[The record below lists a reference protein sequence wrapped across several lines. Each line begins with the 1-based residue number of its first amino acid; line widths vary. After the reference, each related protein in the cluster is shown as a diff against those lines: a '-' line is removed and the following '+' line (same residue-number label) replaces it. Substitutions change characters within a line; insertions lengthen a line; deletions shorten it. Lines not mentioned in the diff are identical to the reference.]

1 MSDPPSVIV
10 LEFNELSMRLM
21 DRFIDEGCLPHFERL
36 RVESTVAVTDP
47 EESQDRLNP
56 WIQWVTLHTGTS
68 RSSHGIEKLGEASRL
83 RLPTMGQA
91 IAEDGRSAW
100 ICGTMNLPGSA
111 APVGAFLPDPW
122 NPDSQPEPE
131 EFAPFSDFV
140 RANVQEHTNAAVRMS
155 PGLAA
160 RFAWFAMRHGM
171 SVDTVRA
178 AITQLSD
185 ERRGRRGR
193 WARASVL
200 DRFQWD
206 LFEWQYRRDRPALAT
221 FFSNST
227 AHYQHMYW
235 RNLEPETF
243 AIAPTEEEQR
253 AYSDAVRHGYRQM
266 DALVEKAAALADDYG
281 ATLMMCTAL
290 SQQPY
295 VHADAR
301 GGTYTYRPHDF
312 DRLVAL
318 IGVDGVDRVSPVM
331 AGQFRLYL
339 KDSAAAEVAAERLR
353 RVTVEGKSAMEVRV
367 LDNEV
372 FTGCAI
378 TALLDDDAVV
388 VDPDGGPHRFADIFY
403 RFETTKSGYHHPD
416 GMWWVRTG
424 THREIEG
431 AVPLRSVA
439 PTILRL
445 LGVPIPATMQSPP
458 VQVLAQVP

>member
-1 MSDPPSVIV
+1 MAEPSSVIV
-10 LEFNELSMRLM
+10 LEFNELSTQLM
-21 DRFIDEGCLPHFERL
+21 DRFIAEGCLPNFARF
-36 RVESTVAVTDP
+36 RSESTVAVTDP
-47 EESQDRLNP
+47 EEPQDRLNP
-56 WIQWVTLHTGTS
+56 WIQWVTLHTGTP
-68 RSSHGIEKLGEASRL
+68 RSLHGIEKLGEASRL
-83 RLPTMGQA
+83 RQPTMGQA
-91 IAEDGRSAW
+91 IAEGGRSVW
-100 ICGTMNLPGSA
+100 ICGAMNLPASA
-111 APVGAFLPDPW
+111 APQGAFLPDPW
-122 NPDSQPEPE
+122 NPDSRPKPAR
-131 EFAPFSDFV
+131 FAPFSDFV

-155 PGLAA
+155 PTLAA
-160 RFAWFAMRHGM
+160 RFAWFAAHHGM
-171 SVDTVRA
+171 TVATVRA
-178 AITQLSD
+178 AISQLLA

-235 RNLEPETF
+235 RNLEPENF
-243 AIAPTEEEQR
+243 DIAPTEDEQR

-266 DALVEKAAALADDYG
+266 DALVEKAIALADETG
-281 ATLMMCTAL
+281 ATLMLCTAL

-312 DRLVAL
+312 DRLVAA
-318 IGVDGVDRVSPVM
+318 IGIDGVDRVSPVM

-339 KDSAAAEVAAERLR
+339 EDATAAEVAAERLR
-353 RVTVEGKSAMEVRV
+353 RVTVDGQPAMQVRV
-367 LDNEV
+367 LDSEV

-378 TALLDDDAVV
+378 TSLLDDDVVV
-388 VDPDGGPHRFADIFY
+388 VDPEGGPHRFADLFY

-431 AVPLRSVA
+431 TVPLRAVA

-445 LGVPIPATMQSPP
+445 LDVPIPATMQSPP
-458 VQVLAQVP
+458 VQVLAEVP